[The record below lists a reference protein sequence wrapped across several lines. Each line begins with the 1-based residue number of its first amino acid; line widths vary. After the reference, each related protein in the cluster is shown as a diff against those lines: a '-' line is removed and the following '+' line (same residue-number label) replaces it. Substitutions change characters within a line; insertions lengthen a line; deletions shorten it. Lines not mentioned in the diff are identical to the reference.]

1 MLISHPLRRPDTGQ
15 LIPARTWTLAPLR
28 VTRRAGMT
36 IVHLPWMLLGFS
48 DPSSH
53 RIFEIRNG
61 SVSLAHVRG
70 VRIDVVLPHRPVL
83 STSEVRWPSWNSVRF
98 TERRKASW
106 PILVRAFRHAAS

>member
-1 MLISHPLRRPDTGQ
+1 M
-15 LIPARTWTLAPLR
+15 A
-28 VTRRAGMT
+28 

-61 SVSLAHVRG
+61 SVSLARVGG
-70 VRIDVVLPHRPVL
+70 VRIDVAIPHRRL
-83 STSEVRWPSWNSVRF
+83 LASRAVRWPGWNSVRF

-106 PILVRAFRHAAS
+106 AILVRAFHRAAP